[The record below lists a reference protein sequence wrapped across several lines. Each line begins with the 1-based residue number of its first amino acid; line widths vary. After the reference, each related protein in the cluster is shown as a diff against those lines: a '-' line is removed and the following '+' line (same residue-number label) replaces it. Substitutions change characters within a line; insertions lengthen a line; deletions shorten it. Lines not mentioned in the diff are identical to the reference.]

1 MIVFERLTT
10 NGETTIPLGIV
21 AITRFRSALALLVL
35 GTFCGASA
43 QQGIVHRH
51 CSLLE
56 PACQSRSQA
65 TDSSGTF
72 VQWFSTVD
80 GITAT
85 ASTVDANNQIYIGGI
100 SFGGLPV
107 TPNGFQQSSPL
118 APAFYDGALLKLDS
132 TGSKVLYGTYL
143 NGLRPRQI
151 VVDNA
156 GFTYILA
163 LHTEQT
169 LDYTQVTYPA
179 PITTNAVQPY
189 PGTGLTPTLLKI
201 APTGELVYATFL
213 GGVSALQNGA
223 VAVDSQGSAVVCGS
237 TDDPGLVATPGA
249 FQAILHNNYD
259 VFVAKLSPDGT
270 SYEAFTF
277 IGGDGVDRCAGIQLD
292 SAGNVY
298 LYGDTNSRFF
308 PVTAGAYQTTR
319 GAGTDLFVS
328 KLDQTLSKLLWSTY
342 VGGDYDTV
350 AQPLEG
356 GGPPD
361 AESIA
366 LAADGSVLFTANTQA
381 FDFPVTADTGPPSTS
396 LESKPLVGVLDP
408 TGSHLLL
415 SYPLPVSGA
424 VRSVVTG
431 DGQDFY
437 MTGWATIG
445 NLNISSTLNAE
456 GSDTLLAGSFYP
468 TTYIAEFSLPSGTLT
483 YLGPVPNI
491 SLPNGIVPIG
501 YGVRQDGGL
510 IITSLGDVFEL
521 NFSGQKQPLLTELT
535 NPASLLPSL
544 LVPGQITEM
553 RGVGLANVSSPAV
566 APDMTNP
573 PVELAGT
580 QVMIDGVAAPLL
592 SVSSNRIL
600 ALAPDQA
607 PAAKTSVIVVS
618 AGGTQGDPR
627 TVGIVATS
635 PGLLTA
641 SSIGVGQALA
651 TNGDGTANS
660 PSNPAQKGQMLRLY
674 ATGLGVTTANGAPQ
688 AAITATVSGVSAQVQ
703 NVAPAVG
710 YPAGYMAIDIQIP
723 SGVPQSDFILVN
735 VAADGVSSQAGVTVS
750 IR

>member
-10 NGETTIPLGIV
+10 NGETTIELGSV
-21 AITRFRSALALLVL
+21 AIRRFRSVLALLVL
-35 GTFCGASA
+35 VTFCPASA
-43 QQGIVHRH
+43 QQNIVRRH
-51 CSLLE
+51 CSLVE
-56 PACQSRSQA
+56 SGCQSRPQA

-72 VQWFSTVD
+72 VQWFSTVNS
-80 GITAT
+80 ISAT
-85 ASTVDANNQIYIGGI
+85 ASTVDANNQIYIGGL

-118 APAFYDGALLKLDS
+118 APAFYDGALLKLDP
-132 TGSKVLYGTYL
+132 TGSTVLYGTYL

-156 GFTYILA
+156 GFTYVLA

-169 LDYTQVTYPA
+169 LDYTQISYPA
-179 PITTNAVQPY
+179 PITPNAVQTY
-189 PGTGLTPTLLKI
+189 PGIGLTPTLLKI

-213 GGVSALQNGA
+213 GGDSALPNGA
-223 VAVDSQGSAVVCGS
+223 LAVDSQGSAVVCGS

-249 FQAILHNNYD
+249 FQAIPHNNYD

-277 IGGDGVDRCAGIQLD
+277 IGGDGVDRCAGVQLD

-328 KLDQTLSKLLWSTY
+328 KLDQALSKLFWSTY

-356 GGPPD
+356 IVEGFAPPD

-366 LAADGSVLFTANTQA
+366 LAADGSILFTANTQA
-381 FDFPVTADTGPPSTS
+381 FDYPVTPDTGPPPVS
-396 LESKPLVGVLDP
+396 LQSQPLVGVLDP
-408 TGSHLLL
+408 TGSRLLL
-415 SYPLPVSGA
+415 SYPLPVSGT
-424 VRSVVTG
+424 VQSIITG
-431 DGQDFY
+431 NGQDFY
-437 MTGWATIG
+437 MIG
-445 NLNISSTLNAE
+445 GADTSSLVMGSTLNAE
-456 GSDTLLAGSFYP
+456 GLDGLLTP
-468 TTYIAEFSLPSGTLT
+468 NYIAEFSLAAGALT
-483 YLGPVPNI
+483 YLGPIPNI
-491 SLPNGIVPIG
+491 NDPDGVFPIG

-510 IITSLGDVFEL
+510 VITAAADILEL
-521 NFSGQKQPLLTELT
+521 NFSGQKQPLLTELM
-535 NPASLLPSL
+535 NPASLLPSV

-553 RGVGLANVSSPAV
+553 RGVGLASVSSPTV

-580 QVMIDGVAAPLL
+580 QVMIDGAAVPLL

-600 ALAPDQA
+600 ALVPDRA
-607 PAAKTSVIVVS
+607 PAAETSVIVVS
-618 AGGTQGDPR
+618 SGDAPGDPR
-627 TVGIVATS
+627 TVGIVAAN
-635 PGLLTA
+635 PALFTA
-641 SSIGVGQALA
+641 GSIGVGQAIA
-651 TNGDGTANS
+651 TNEDGTVNS
-660 PSNPAQKGQMLRLY
+660 ASNPAQKGHMLRLY
-674 ATGLGVTTANGAPQ
+674 ATGLGVTTDSGAPQ
-688 AAITATVSGVSAQVQ
+688 ATITAMVSGASAQVR

-735 VAADGVSSQAGVTVS
+735 VSASGVSSQVGVTVA